1 MKVIFELV
9 SPCFFFFFIIISSV
23 LVEISP
29 GLCDRLV
36 LPSPTSNG
44 HPPSGWLIVLL
55 VSTMATGMPFDAP
68 AA

>member
-1 MKVIFELV
+1 MKVIFEVVRSCLV
-9 SPCFFFFFIIISSV
+9 SLFITLSLFMV
-23 LVEISP
+23 
-29 GLCDRLV
+29 V
-36 LPSPTSNG
+36 LPSPTCNG